1 VLWIFVFCNNLLI
14 PFSVMIISGICG
26 IFLHKESKI

>member
-1 VLWIFVFCNNLLI
+1 LWIFIFCNNLLI

-26 IFLHKESKI
+26 C